1 MSDKD
6 KKEINANVEAIAK
19 QLRDAV
25 KINEEKHRI
34 EFEKG
39 DEIYYGTLPEGLD
52 KKQVIAMDK
61 HRVDFALAQSLVTG
75 EVGAEYLAKHKDAE
89 KVTSKIAHRTG
100 FSTATLE
107 RQHTV
112 YNNMA
117 KDEKDRVTVVNGYIR
132 PRIVTNVQ
140 ASGLIA
146 VRNRVAEAAAKFKL
160 GA

>member
-1 MSDKD
+1 MSDKQKD
-6 KKEINANVEAIAK
+6 LNENVIAIAE
-19 QLRDAV
+19 QLRGAA
-25 KINEEKHRI
+25 KINEEKHRV

-39 DEIYYGTLPEGLD
+39 DDIYYSTLPEGLD
-52 KKQVIAMDK
+52 KKAVIAMDK

-75 EVGAEYLAKHKDAE
+75 ELGAEYLGKNKQVE

-107 RQHTV
+107 REHTV